1 VVYLKYVDTFLKLM
15 KDLTGNQDYVIA
27 NEKGGINSMFDA
39 LQYEKNEG
47 RKQGF
52 EQGLARGEVIGV
64 IKTLYFRLNESP
76 EEIAINVNEPIEFVK
91 EVLNL

>member
-1 VVYLKYVDTFLKLM
+1 M
-15 KDLTGNQDYVIA
+15 KALTGNQDYVIA

-39 LQYEKNEG
+39 MQYEKNEG
-47 RKQGF
+47 RKQGLEQGL
-52 EQGLARGEVIGV
+52 EQGLAKGEVIGV

>member
-1 VVYLKYVDTFLKLM
+1 M
-15 KDLTGNQDYVIA
+15 KALTGNQDYVIA

-47 RKQGF
+47 FKLGYEIGYKQG
-52 EQGLARGEVIGV
+52 LVIGM
-64 IKTLYFRLNESP
+64 IIGEIIGLYSLNITP
-76 EEIAINVNEPIEFVK
+76 EEIAVYVNQPIEFVK